1 MQSRKRWVRSL
12 LNVME
17 RYPSMLFCYYYVI
30 STLLNE
36 KSKLFY
42 FYKYIL
48 GTSFLNNYR
57 LNIKMIIS
65 EINL

>member
-1 MQSRKRWVRSL
+1 
-12 LNVME
+12 
-17 RYPSMLFCYYYVI
+17 MLFCYYYVI
-30 STLLNE
+30 TTLLNE
-36 KSKLFY
+36 KSRLSY

-57 LNIKMIIS
+57 LNIKIIIS